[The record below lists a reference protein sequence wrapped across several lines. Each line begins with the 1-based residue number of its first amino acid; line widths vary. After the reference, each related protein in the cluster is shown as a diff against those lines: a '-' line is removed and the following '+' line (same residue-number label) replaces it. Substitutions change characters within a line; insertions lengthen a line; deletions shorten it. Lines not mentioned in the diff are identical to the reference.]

1 MLSRTA
7 DSLYWLGRYSER
19 AGNVARGLQSSLRMA
34 SLGGA
39 LASPAVEWRALV
51 IAAGG
56 EEGFTAKHKAFTGEA
71 AIHWLTLDTSNPSS
85 IANCIESGRRN
96 ARAVRTALTS
106 DMWEAINETWLEFR
120 RLDAGTI
127 QGDRLPGFLD
137 WVKSRTLLFNGA
149 AADTMLRGEAWRF
162 THLGTML
169 ERADN
174 TARLLDVRHAVFA
187 PGAAEDAASHA
198 QCQAVLRAV
207 ASLRAYQHVYRARLR
222 APLVAELLIMRPEL
236 PRSLIA
242 CYGRVD
248 RVLRVIEADTG
259 GRRGSANDTAARM
272 HARLRDNGIETI
284 LEQGLHA
291 FITETIAANIRLGIE
306 IADTYLHG

>member
-19 AGNVARGLQSSLRMA
+19 AGNVARGLQASLRMA

-39 LASPAVEWRALV
+39 LVSPAAEWRALV

-56 EEGFTAKHKAFTGEA
+56 EEGFSAKHKGFTGEA
-71 AIHWLTLDTSNPSS
+71 AIHWLTLDADNPSS
-85 IANCIESGRRN
+85 IANCIEAGRRN

-120 RLDAGTI
+120 RMDGGTI

-149 AADTMLRGEAWRF
+149 ASDTMLRGEAWRF

-174 TARLLDVRHAVFA
+174 TARLLDVRHTVFT
-187 PGAAEDAASHA
+187 PGATEDAASHA
-198 QCQAVLRAV
+198 QCQAVLRAI
-207 ASLRAYQHVYRARLR
+207 ASLRAYQHVYRARLT
-222 APLVAELLIMRPEL
+222 PHLVAELLIMKTEL
-236 PRSLIA
+236 PRSLLS
-242 CYGRVD
+242 CYARVD
-248 RVLRVIEADTG
+248 RVLRMIEDDTG
-259 GRRGSANDTAARM
+259 GRRGSANDTAAAL
-272 HARLRDNGIETI
+272 HARLRDGGLDSI
-284 LEQGLHA
+284 LEQGLHE
-291 FITETIAANIRLGIE
+291 FITEIIATNIRLGTE